1 MPELPEVET
10 IARRLREGCGGEP
23 SILGR
28 EILRVEICHPK
39 PIAFPGAAEAGE
51 QMRGQAFLEIS
62 RRGKFLV
69 CRLTNRYLLIHLRMS
84 GDLQVFPAGLPPR
97 KHDHVIWHL
106 SGDLDLRFHDPRR
119 FGRVWLVESPQA
131 VLGALGPEPLAPEF
145 TAARLGEML
154 HERKR
159 LLKPLLLDQTFL
171 AGLGNIYSDEALH
184 RARLNP
190 LRHSDTL
197 RADEAARLWHGIRA
211 ALKVGIAQDGASIDW
226 VYRGGN
232 SQNHFQVYDRAGQPC
247 KRCGAKIRH
256 IIVGQRSTYFCPKCQ
271 RAGSKIHKK

>member
-28 EILRVEICHPK
+28 EILRVEIRHPK

-51 QMRGQAFLEIS
+51 QMRGQTFLEIS

-131 VLGALGPEPLAPEF
+131 VLGALGPSRCAGIHRGAAGGDAARTK
-145 TAARLGEML
+145 TAA
-154 HERKR
+154 
-159 LLKPLLLDQTFL
+159 QTAA
-171 AGLGNIYSDEALH
+171 AGPDLF
-184 RARLNP
+184 
-190 LRHSDTL
+190 
-197 RADEAARLWHGIRA
+197 
-211 ALKVGIAQDGASIDW
+211 
-226 VYRGGN
+226 GG
-232 SQNHFQVYDRAGQPC
+232 AGQYLF
-247 KRCGAKIRH
+247 R
-256 IIVGQRSTYFCPKCQ
+256 RSAAS
-271 RAGSKIHKK
+271 RRV